1 MASRKHR
8 KTARRSRR
16 VRRGGVGTTVDYGSA
31 AGYGLATYGPG
42 NVQYQNVFGPGPM
55 YPEGNELVSLTGQKA
70 GSRKKHGGIWGEVIS
85 QAAVPVALLG
95 MQQSFGKKHHKKG
108 GFLGQ
113 AISQA
118 AVPVAL
124 LGMQQTFGRRRHTSN
139 KTRKHHKR

>member
-1 MASRKHR
+1 MASRRQR
-8 KTARRSRR
+8 KMSRQSRR
-16 VRRGGVGTTVDYGSA
+16 ARRGGVGSTVDFGSA

-70 GSRKKHGGIWGEVIS
+70 GSRKKRGGIWGEVIS
-85 QAAVPVALLG
+85 QAAVPVALIG
-95 MQQSFGKKHHKKG
+95 MQQMYGKRHGKKG
-108 GFLGQ
+108 GFLGE

-124 LGMQQTFGRRRHTSN
+124 LGLQQTYGRRKHGGN
-139 KTRKHHKR
+139 KTRRHKR